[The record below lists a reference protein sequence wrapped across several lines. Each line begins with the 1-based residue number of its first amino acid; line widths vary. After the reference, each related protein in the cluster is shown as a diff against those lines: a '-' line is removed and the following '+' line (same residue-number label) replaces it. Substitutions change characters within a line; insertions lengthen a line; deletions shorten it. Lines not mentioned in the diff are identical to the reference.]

1 MYLIAFRSVV
11 TLSLA
16 LLFFCT
22 AASAS
27 DIDIKIDSDPETEP
41 NQQTTE
47 TERSDLRIGISTIYS
62 PDSFA
67 AWGKIKN
74 SQSVS
79 FRGIF
84 WHSSFSVGNLQAR
97 LGSELI
103 LSHHVNYPINGISG
117 PEDSRL
123 GIGFIPVNMLFPLS
137 ESKRINP
144 FLFASAGGIFLNDKL
159 PQYDGAS
166 LNYLLNIGGGFELPL
181 FESTDIQIGYSI
193 QHMSNANTGDQN
205 PGIDS
210 HSFFIS
216 IVL

>member
-1 MYLIAFRSVV
+1 MNF
-11 TLSLA
+11 LA
-16 LLFFCT
+16 LRVLTSALIIFFYCAT
-22 AASAS
+22 ASAS
-27 DIDIKIDSDPETEP
+27 DPESAPKE
-41 NQQTTE
+41 QTTE
-47 TERSDLRIGISTIYS
+47 AETSDLRIGISTIYS

-74 SQSVS
+74 SRSIS
-79 FRGIF
+79 FRGQF
-84 WHSSFSVGNLQAR
+84 WHSSLTIGNIQAR
-97 LGSELI
+97 LGSEII
-103 LSHHVNYPINGISG
+103 LSHHVYYPVNGISG

-123 GIGFIPVNMLFPLS
+123 GIGLIPVNLLLPIT

-144 FLFASAGGIFLNDKL
+144 FVFASAGGIYLNDKL

-210 HSFFIS
+210 HTFFIS